1 MMLAL
6 LLLQPVKWHESDECE
21 KCSSPFFWNLKLMWE
36 AKTIGGRQVSYWQ
49 LLLMVVVILVSSEVL
64 NNSFRFAAE
73 ICIRR
78 QVKAIQMR
86 RTRCL
91 FA

>member
-1 MMLAL
+1 MMLALL

-36 AKTIGGRQVSYWQ
+36 AKTIGGRQVSHWQ

-64 NNSFRFAAE
+64 NKQLQ
-73 ICIRR
+73 ICSRD
-78 QVKAIQMR
+78 MH
-86 RTRCL
+86 T
-91 FA
+91 